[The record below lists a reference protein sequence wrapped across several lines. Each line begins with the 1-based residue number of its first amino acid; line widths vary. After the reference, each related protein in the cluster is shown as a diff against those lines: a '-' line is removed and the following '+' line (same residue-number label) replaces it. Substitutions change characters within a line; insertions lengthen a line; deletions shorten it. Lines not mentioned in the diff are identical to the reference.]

1 MEKITTYVTR
11 GQIVES
17 VHESKCIIKDYN
29 YKTIFTTNND
39 NDFVYP
45 RSSIKIFQSLPFIR
59 SNAHQKFNL
68 SNKQIAISCASH
80 YGEKEHIKVLSEWI
94 KKLGIN
100 KNLLKCGIHNPLNQ
114 QASNKMLLSGIKA
127 NQLHNNCAGK
137 HLGMISGC
145 IIKKMNT
152 KNYINMDH
160 PYQKLIRKHL
170 EYFTN
175 SKITNRQ
182 KGVDGCSAP
191 QYSFPMKN
199 LSISMV
205 KLIKNLY
212 EDELYSDEIKLLL
225 KAIAKHPHLTGSKTK
240 YDSQLMKITKGK
252 FFSKWGA
259 EGVLLFAQKEKRV
272 GGIIKVKDGN
282 ARALPS
288 VANEI
293 FKKLSLINATELKE
307 LSHWSNESLLNHAK
321 KKNRENLYKNYIND

>member
-1 MEKITTYVTR
+1 MTKITTYVTR

-17 VHESKCIIKDYN
+17 FHESKCVVKNYN

-45 RSSIKIFQSLPFIR
+45 RSSIKIIQSLPFIA
-59 SNAHQKFNL
+59 SKAYQKFNL
-68 SNKQIAISCASH
+68 TDKQIAISCASH

-94 KKLGIN
+94 KKIGIN

-114 QASNKMLLSGIKA
+114 QSSNSLLLSGVKA

-145 IIKKMNT
+145 ITKKMNIS
-152 KNYINMDH
+152 NYLDMGH
-160 PYQKLIRKHL
+160 PYQKLIRKYL

-175 SKITNRQ
+175 CRIANKQ

-199 LSISMV
+199 LSISMI

-212 EDELYSDEIKLLL
+212 EDELYSHEIKLLL
-225 KAIAKHPHLTGSKTK
+225 KAIAKYPYLTGSKTK

-252 FFSKWGA
+252 FFAKWGA
-259 EGVLLFAQKEKRV
+259 EGVLLFAQKEKKI

-293 FKKLSLINATELKE
+293 FKKLSLVSPKELKE
-307 LSHWSNESLLNHAK
+307 LSHWSNENLLNHANK
-321 KKNRENLYKNYIND
+321 ITGKIYTKIT